1 MKFYKGVLKSDLKS
15 VYTPGTVAV
24 KFMEAFM
31 WYERIGS
38 KKSKGAARNVRH
50 GEAVIIEIQYDGEL
64 KDQTFF
70 QQAGVQEHSRQN
82 CWTSMAKDKAQ
93 INTPCTYRI
102 LSKDEINAKFS
113 Y

>member
-15 VYTPGTVAV
+15 NYVPGTVAA

-38 KKSKGAARNVRH
+38 KKTKGAARNVRH
-50 GEAVIIEIQYDGEL
+50 GEAVIIEIEYAGEL

-70 QQAGVQEHSRQN
+70 QLAGVQEHSRNN
-82 CWTSMAKDKAQ
+82 CWTSAAKDKAQ
-93 INTPCTYRI
+93 INTPCAYRI
-102 LSKDEINAKFS
+102 LPKDEIHAKFS